1 MEGVD
6 HYNEPI
12 GVYNFTN
19 TCKSY
24 RRGKQAMR
32 IRKVIDYM
40 APKCCIN
47 SLGLQPRVVH
57 DQAGAVVIWRTVWM
71 DEDLMNVVCP
81 IF

>member
-1 MEGVD
+1 
-6 HYNEPI
+6 
-12 GVYNFTN
+12 
-19 TCKSY
+19 
-24 RRGKQAMR
+24 MR